1 MEKFFAADELK
12 GSNKY
17 LCESCKNRVDATK
30 RFYLETAPQTLTF
43 QLKRFTNMLRKIGK
57 FIKYPKFVH
66 LGKYFDHERKTVARL
81 SAVIVHAGS
90 TASSGHYYAYVR
102 VG

>member
-1 MEKFFAADELK
+1 
-12 GSNKY
+12 
-17 LCESCKNRVDATK
+17 
-30 RFYLETAPQTLTF
+30 
-43 QLKRFTNMLRKIGK
+43 MLRKIGK

-90 TASSGHYYAYVR
+90 CASSGHYYAYVR
-102 VG
+102 VS